1 MIFDGVV
8 SAAIEVFGD
17 LGPAVSECFVGEEE
31 KPFFVIAPVLL
42 LDVGIQM
49 VVPALAAL
57 LADSACISQ

>member
-17 LGPAVSECFVGEEE
+17 FCPAVSEGFVCEEQ
-31 KPFFVIAPVLL
+31 KPLLVIAPVLL

-49 VVPALAAL
+49 VVPPLAAL
-57 LADSACISQ
+57 LADSTCISR